1 MGSQRTGHDFFLSS
15 IGESRRE
22 IHMRTRQVIYRRDHG
37 AFIRHR
43 DSLFIHCK
51 KSRGERK
58 KKKDKPLEASIKV
71 NALLTVDRFHS
82 QQQNSRFFETEQRPR
97 GQSILTLL
105 LQVSTAL
112 ERHRGEVGIDTA
124 GRVEGLPEGLM
135 FTLTPA
141 GQSS

>member
-1 MGSQRTGHDFFLSS
+1 
-15 IGESRRE
+15 
-22 IHMRTRQVIYRRDHG
+22 MRTRQVIYRRDHG

-43 DSLFIHCK
+43 DSLFLSTVRKAEGKEKNKRQTSGSKH
-51 KSRGERK
+51 KSK
-58 KKKDKPLEASIKV
+58 CSA
-71 NALLTVDRFHS
+71 VDRFHS
-82 QQQNSRFFETEQRPR
+82 QQQNSRFFETKQRPR

-112 ERHRGEVGIDTA
+112 ERHREEVGIDTA
-124 GRVEGLPEGLM
+124 GRVEGLPAGVM

>member
-1 MGSQRTGHDFFLSS
+1 MAPSSDTGTLFLS
-15 IGESRRE
+15 
-22 IHMRTRQVIYRRDHG
+22 TVIKAEG
-37 AFIRHR
+37 
-43 DSLFIHCK
+43 K
-51 KSRGERK
+51 EK
-58 KKKDKPLEASIKV
+58 KKKDKPLEASMKV